1 MRRIR
6 SESWTFI
13 WQPKVRIQAVLVP
26 SDPEGA
32 VAEGAPGLR
41 EIMTGV
47 AVRVAACGVSVVSL
61 IVFLRLVDAGSHGDL
76 SRTALELEF
85 PYLEVARP
93 RRPPKYSRDGAS
105 FLLPYRKHRPIAQPP
120 PHPLLPPHLA
130 RLCRGDLSHRHH
142 LPTPHPLHR
151 A

>member
-13 WQPKVRIQAVLVP
+13 WQPNVRMQAVLVP
-26 SDPEGA
+26 SVPEGA
-32 VAEGAPGLR
+32 LAPRASRLR
-41 EIMTGV
+41 EIVTGV
-47 AVRVAACGVSVVSL
+47 AVRVGGVCVASL

-105 FLLPYRKHRPIAQPP
+105 FLLPYRKHRSIARAPP
-120 PHPLLPPHLA
+120 YPLLPPHLA
-130 RLCRGDLSHRHH
+130 RLCQGDLSHRHH